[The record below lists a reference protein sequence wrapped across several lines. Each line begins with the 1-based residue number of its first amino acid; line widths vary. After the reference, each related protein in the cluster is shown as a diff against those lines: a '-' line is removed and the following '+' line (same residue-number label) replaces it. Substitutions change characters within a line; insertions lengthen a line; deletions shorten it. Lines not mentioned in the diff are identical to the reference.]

1 MKVVMRI
8 KPGLLVKVKTR
19 VMQMGNHVVGA
30 EKAIFELEECD
41 MECFEGVGTKHWIE
55 VSDVRD
61 LEDGNDI
68 EEVEEYE
75 EEEYDE
81 EEED

>member
-1 MKVVMRI
+1 MRI

-19 VMQMGNHVVGA
+19 VMQMGSHVVGA
-30 EKAIFELEECD
+30 EKAIFELEESD

-55 VSDVRD
+55 VSDVEDIDEQEHDAVDD
-61 LEDGNDI
+61 LE
-68 EEVEEYE
+68 E